1 MSAGATPA
9 ACVPRPARTPQAP
22 TNARAPQV
30 FAYPA
35 MARTVKVRVRINACL
50 HGGERLV
57 VYVFVQA
64 ALRFQK
70 CLCVDLSSGKQACV
84 YVNTAEPML
93 KLATV
98 QLDDQARWQLDL

>member
-1 MSAGATPA
+1 MSAGATQA
-9 ACVPRPARTPQAP
+9 ACVPRPARTPRAP

-50 HGGERLV
+50 RGGGSLF

-70 CLCVDLSSGKQACV
+70 CLCVDLCVCNQACV
-84 YVNTAEPML
+84 YVSTAEPML

-98 QLDDQARWQLDL
+98 QLNDQARWQLDL

>member
-1 MSAGATPA
+1 MSAGATQA

-50 HGGERLV
+50 HGGERLS

-70 CLCVDLSSGKQACV
+70 CLCVDLRVCFGSLCMREHCRADAKAGHR
-84 YVNTAEPML
+84 TA
-93 KLATV
+93 
-98 QLDDQARWQLDL
+98 